1 MSSINKIKGRVRV
14 CFVLMD
20 MSEDSCRHTVCVCAR
35 SLVSSVANGIRAAS
49 AKALTTP
56 FFLPFLRRVESSARA
71 GRRKKELLEC
81 VCVCFRVDIGTHSV
95 LFFKVQNNP
104 PEGGEAHTELPFLSL
119 SLPKRGKGI
128 NNMCTI

>member
-1 MSSINKIKGRVRV
+1 MSSIKICLFQPREGRVRV

-20 MSEDSCRHTVCVCAR
+20 MSEDSCRHTVCVCSFAR
-35 SLVSSVANGIRAAS
+35 FKRRQWNKGSIRKGANDS
-49 AKALTTP
+49 F

-81 VCVCFRVDIGTHSV
+81 VCFCVDIGTHSV

-119 SLPKRGKGI
+119 YQKGERE
-128 NNMCTI
+128 